1 MVVLHLEAFF
11 HILRTGDPWRDLPPR
26 FGPWS
31 TVYSQFRRWCRC
43 GVWNIVLAWLGKQAK
58 GTLRHVDGSYLKLHQ
73 HGLQGAKRLREQ
85 EAIGLSRGGM
95 TTKLLAAVDEAGH
108 LCAFVLT
115 SGNLHDQT
123 AARRMMEAFR
133 GIHFVGDKG
142 FDSLSFR
149 KALHEQGA
157 TGSTIPRRGFTK
169 LQDQPEPFDTDI
181 YRQRHHVENIFQRL
195 KAHKRI
201 ALRSDKTA
209 SSFAAFITFA
219 ALLDVLLRQ

>member
-1 MVVLHLEAFF
+1 MVALHLEGFF
-11 HILRTGDPWRDLPPR
+11 FILRTGSPWRELPDR
-26 FGPWS
+26 FGLWS

-43 GVWNIVLAWLGKQAK
+43 GVWEAVLTWLGKQAQ

-73 HGLQGAKRLREQ
+73 HGLQGSKKLREQ

-123 AARRMMEAFR
+123 AARCMMEAFR

-149 KALHEQGA
+149 QALSEQ
-157 TGSTIPRRGFTK
+157 
-169 LQDQPEPFDTDI
+169 
-181 YRQRHHVENIFQRL
+181 
-195 KAHKRI
+195 
-201 ALRSDKTA
+201 
-209 SSFAAFITFA
+209 
-219 ALLDVLLRQ
+219 

>member
-1 MVVLHLEAFF
+1 MVDPHLEAFF
-11 HILRTGDPWRDLPPR
+11 FILRTGTPWRELSPR

-43 GVWNIVLAWLGKQAK
+43 GVWEALLAWLGKKAK
-58 GTLRHVDGSYLKLHQ
+58 GTLRHVDGSYIKLHQ
-73 HGLQGAKRLREQ
+73 HGLQGAKKLREE

-169 LQDQPEPFDTDI
+169 LEDQPAPFDRSL
-181 YRQRHHVENIFQRL
+181 YRQRHHVENLFQRL
-195 KAHKRI
+195 KSHKRI
-201 ALRSDKTA
+201 ALRSDRTA
-209 SSFAAFITFA
+209 TSFAGFIILA
-219 ALLDVLLRQ
+219 ALLDHLHRL